1 MSHKGF
7 VVPARK
13 KADIVSLANQ
23 VRNVFSKV
31 ITREGRLPIDVV
43 YELMPEFLPKF
54 ELEVTEIWE
63 LGDDHGRTYPD
74 KRLIQLRKDVY
85 EGMCQGKGRDR
96 FTGAHELGHLFLHT
110 NIPFARALNDATDKI
125 YCSSEW
131 QANTFASALLMDK
144 ESLSN
149 CRCIEEVV
157 NRFGVTQQAAEVRF
171 KDSQK
176 ENKTRNGFNTSR
188 F

>member
-13 KADIVSLANQ
+13 KSDIFSLANQ

-31 ITREGRLPIDVV
+31 ITKEGMLPIAVV
-43 YELMPEFLPKF
+43 YELMPKFLSNF
-54 ELEVTEIWE
+54 ELQITEPWE
-63 LGDDHGRTYPD
+63 LGEDHGRTYPD
-74 KRLIQLRKDVY
+74 KRLIQLRNDVY

-110 NIPFARALNDATDKI
+110 NIPFARALNEATDKI

-131 QANTFASALLMDK
+131 QANTFASALLID
-144 ESLSN
+144 ELSLRS
-149 CRCIEEVV
+149 CKTIDEIV
-157 NRFGVTQQAAEVRF
+157 NRYGVTQQAAEVRF
-171 KDSQK
+171 KDIGS
-176 ENKTRNGFNTSR
+176 KTRSGFSTSR